1 MQFDMSAVTGSFDF
15 LMKGLQYSLQLT
27 LFATAIGIFFGT
39 LLAMARLSS
48 IKPLNLA
55 ASTYVNLFRSVPLLL
70 VIFWFYILV
79 PLVMGI
85 DVGAEKSAYI
95 TFAIFEAAY
104 FCEIIRAGI
113 QSIPRGQVFA
123 GQAMGFTYGQNM
135 RYVILPQA
143 FRNVVPLLL
152 TQIIICSRIPL
163 WCMWSVPPTC
173 SEPPARWP
181 TVTTPWSKCTWPW
194 RSSTL
199 LSASPCRGSSS
210 ACTPGSPSCAE
221 DVNHDRIQERFQMV
235 R

>member
-152 TQIIICSRIPL
+152 TQIIILFQDTSLVYVVGATDLLGAASKVANRDNTLVERYVAVAVIYFVISFTLSRL
-163 WCMWSVPPTC
+163 VKRLHT
-173 SEPPARWP
+173 
-181 TVTTPWSKCTWPW
+181 
-194 RSSTL
+194 
-199 LSASPCRGSSS
+199 
-210 ACTPGSPSCAE
+210 
-221 DVNHDRIQERFQMV
+221 RIAIV